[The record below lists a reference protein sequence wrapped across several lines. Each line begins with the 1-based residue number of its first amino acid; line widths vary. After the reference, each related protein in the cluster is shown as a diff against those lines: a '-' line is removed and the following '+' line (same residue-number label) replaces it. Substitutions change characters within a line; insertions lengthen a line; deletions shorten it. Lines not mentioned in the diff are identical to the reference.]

1 MTNKTSKIG
10 QDLLVNIL
18 STLPPKSLMRFKCV
32 AKWWHALI
40 NDPRFV
46 DKHLSHSLLDD
57 QSTRVLLKRMLVP
70 STEDPNGDKF
80 QSVFSVLTFDNVI
93 VDDDDGGVHKCST
106 LSGIED
112 VNIPLS
118 MSLEIGDDQSF
129 HVIGHCD
136 GIICLARPNST
147 KVLLWNPAIQEFR
160 VLPSETYS
168 PDWFDEASFR
178 DPHPW
183 WLSMPYMPLTDR
195 FDDVLGLGYD
205 PKSKDYKVVK
215 IGFSGSELHGGTEH
229 LIIHPPKVVVYTLGT
244 NSWREIEPYSL
255 ETETTFL
262 WPETFQVYFKGMCYW
277 IGSEQQKE
285 FADSYDVT
293 YPEQEKIR
301 RVIVLFDMSREVF
314 HDILLPH
321 EMVEFNNFEG
331 IGIEMRLKVW
341 NESIALFRLNRNTFE
356 DGDTPPFEMWLMD
369 DDSGGGPKNAGGVW
383 TKHFAAKIPSFSMS
397 GLPLYS
403 TLAMWKS
410 DEVLTVEGN
419 GGLPMWK
426 SDEVLTV
433 EENGGIV
440 CYNFRTKKLKNLPI
454 QSAVRIN
461 PIFPPQPYY
470 LPLCKANHSPI
481 VYVKSM
487 VSVTEGNNKYMCT

>member
-10 QDLLVNIL
+10 QYLLVNIL

-57 QSTRVLLKRMLVP
+57 QSTRVLLKRMLFP
-70 STEDPNGDKF
+70 STEDPNRDKF

-112 VNIPLS
+112 FDVPLA

-129 HVIGHCD
+129 HVAGHCN

-147 KVLLWNPAIQEFR
+147 KMLLWNPAIQEFR
-160 VLPSETYS
+160 VLPSEIYI
-168 PDWFDEASFR
+168 PDWFDEASLR

-183 WLSMPYMPLTDR
+183 WLGMPYMPRADR

-215 IGFSGSELHGGTEH
+215 IGFSCSELHGGTKH

-244 NSWREIEPYSL
+244 SSWREIEPYSL

-285 FADSYDVT
+285 FAHSYDAT
-293 YPEQEKIR
+293 YPEEEKIR
-301 RVIVLFDMSREVF
+301 RVIVLLDMSREVF

-321 EMVEFNNFEG
+321 EMVEFNDFEG

-341 NESIALFRLNRNTFE
+341 NESIALFRLNHNTFE
-356 DGDTPPFEMWLMD
+356 DGDTPSFEMWLMD
-369 DDSGGGPKNAGGVW
+369 DDSGGGAKNEGGVW
-383 TKHFAAKIPSFSMS
+383 TKHIAYRISSFSES
-397 GLPLYS
+397 RLPLHY
-403 TLAMWKS
+403 TLAM
-410 DEVLTVEGN
+410 G
-419 GGLPMWK
+419 K

-454 QSAVRIN
+454 QTAVRIT
-461 PIFPPQPYY
+461 PRFPPQSYY
-470 LPLCKANHSPI
+470 FPLCKENHSPV

-487 VSVTEGNNKYMCT
+487 VSVMEGNKYMST

>member
-18 STLPPKSLMRFKCV
+18 STLPPKSLIRFKCV

-70 STEDPNGDKF
+70 PTEDPNGDKI

-93 VDDDDGGVHKCST
+93 VDDDDDGVHKCST

-112 VNIPLS
+112 INIPLS
-118 MSLEIGDDQSF
+118 MSLEIGDDRSF

-160 VLPSETYS
+160 VLPLETYI
-168 PDWFDEASFR
+168 PDWFDEASRR

-183 WLSMPYMPLTDR
+183 WLGMPYMPLTSR
-195 FDDVLGLGYD
+195 FNDVLGLGYD

-215 IGFSGSELHGGTEH
+215 IGFSGSELHGDTKH
-229 LIIHPPKVVVYTLGT
+229 LLIHPPKVVVYTLGT
-244 NSWREIEPYSL
+244 DSWREIKPCSL

-285 FADSYDVT
+285 FVHSYDAT
-293 YPEQEKIR
+293 YQEEEKIR
-301 RVIVLFDMSREVF
+301 RVIVLFDMSCEVF

-321 EMVEFNNFEG
+321 EMLEFNDFRG
-331 IGIEMRLKVW
+331 VGLDIRLKVW
-341 NESIALFRLNRNTFE
+341 NESIALFRLNIYTFE
-356 DGDTPPFEMWLMD
+356 DGDALTFEMWLMD
-369 DDSGGGPKNAGGVW
+369 DDFGGGGTNEGSVW
-383 TKHFAAKIPSFSMS
+383 TKHFASKIPTFSMS
-397 GLPLYS
+397 PVHLRN

-410 DEVLTVEGN
+410 DEVLLLTDN
-419 GGLPMWK
+419 GC
-426 SDEVLTV
+426 
-433 EENGGIV
+433 IV
-440 CYNFRTKKLKNLPI
+440 CYNIRTKNLKNLPI
-454 QSAVRIN
+454 QTAVRII
-461 PIFPPQPYY
+461 PCFPPPPSYF
-470 LPLCKANHSPI
+470 PLCKANHSPL
-481 VYVKSM
+481 VYVKSI
-487 VSVTEGNNKYMCT
+487 VSVMEGNKKYKST

>member
-10 QDLLVNIL
+10 QYLLVNIL

-40 NDPRFV
+40 NDPTFV

-70 STEDPNGDKF
+70 STEDPNRDKF

-93 VDDDDGGVHKCST
+93 VDDDDGVVHKCST

-112 VNIPLS
+112 FDVPLA

-129 HVIGHCD
+129 HVAGHCN

-147 KVLLWNPAIQEFR
+147 KV
-160 VLPSETYS
+160 
-168 PDWFDEASFR
+168 
-178 DPHPW
+178 
-183 WLSMPYMPLTDR
+183 
-195 FDDVLGLGYD
+195 
-205 PKSKDYKVVK
+205 
-215 IGFSGSELHGGTEH
+215 
-229 LIIHPPKVVVYTLGT
+229 
-244 NSWREIEPYSL
+244 
-255 ETETTFL
+255 
-262 WPETFQVYFKGMCYW
+262 YFKGICYW

-285 FADSYDVT
+285 FVHFYDAGRQ
-293 YPEQEKIR
+293 EEEKIR

-321 EMVEFNNFEG
+321 EMLEFNDFEG
-331 IGIEMRLKVW
+331 IGIQMCLKVW
-341 NESIALFRLNRNTFE
+341 NESIALFRLNYNTFE
-356 DGDTPPFEMWLMD
+356 GGDTLPFEMWLMD
-369 DDSGGGPKNAGGVW
+369 DDSRGGANNEGGVW
-383 TKHFAAKIPSFSMS
+383 TKHFAAKIPWFSMS
-397 GLPLYS
+397 PLLLQNTS
-403 TLAMWKS
+403 AMWKS
-410 DEVLTVEGN
+410 NEVL
-419 GGLPMWK
+419 M
-426 SDEVLTV
+426 V

-440 CYNFRTKKLKNLPI
+440 CYNLGTKKLKNLPI
-454 QSAVRIN
+454 QSAVRII
-461 PIFPPQPYY
+461 PIFPPPPSYF
-470 LPLCKANHSPI
+470 PECKANHSPV

>member
-10 QDLLVNIL
+10 QYLLVNIL

-70 STEDPNGDKF
+70 STEDPNRDKF

-93 VDDDDGGVHKCST
+93 VDDEDGGVHKCST

-129 HVIGHCD
+129 HVTGHCD

-147 KVLLWNPAIQEFR
+147 KVLLWNPSIQEFR

-168 PDWFDEASFR
+168 PDWFDEASLR

-183 WLSMPYMPLTDR
+183 WLGMPYMPLTDR
-195 FDDVLGLGYD
+195 YDDVLGLGYD

-215 IGFSGSELHGGTEH
+215 IGFSGSELHGGTQH

-285 FADSYDVT
+285 FVHFYDAGRQ
-293 YPEQEKIR
+293 EEEKIR

-321 EMVEFNNFEG
+321 EMLEFNDFEG
-331 IGIEMRLKVW
+331 IGIQMCLKVW
-341 NESIALFRLNRNTFE
+341 NESIALFRLNYNTFE
-356 DGDTPPFEMWLMD
+356 GGDTLPFEMWLMD
-369 DDSGGGPKNAGGVW
+369 DDSRGGANNEGGVW
-383 TKHFAAKIPSFSMS
+383 TKHFAAKIPWFSMS
-397 GLPLYS
+397 PLLLQNTS
-403 TLAMWKS
+403 AMWKS
-410 DEVLTVEGN
+410 NEVL
-419 GGLPMWK
+419 M
-426 SDEVLTV
+426 V

-440 CYNFRTKKLKNLPI
+440 CYNLGTKKLKNLPI
-454 QSAVRIN
+454 QSAVRII
-461 PIFPPQPYY
+461 PIFPPPPSYF
-470 LPLCKANHSPI
+470 PECKANHSPV